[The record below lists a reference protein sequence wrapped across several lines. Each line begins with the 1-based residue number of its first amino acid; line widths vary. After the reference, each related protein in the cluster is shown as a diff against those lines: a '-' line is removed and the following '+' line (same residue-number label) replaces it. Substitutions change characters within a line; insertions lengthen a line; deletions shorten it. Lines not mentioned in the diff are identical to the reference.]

1 MLLLK
6 ILPIKNNAAPMCK
19 YALTPWQLFFEL
31 NLLYNKV
38 CTFLKLLIHP
48 FKLISKSYLWVNI
61 PQSMTSVLGVAIS
74 L

>member
-6 ILPIKNNAAPMCK
+6 ILPIKNNTAPMCK

-48 FKLISKSYLWVNI
+48 FKLISKSYL
-61 PQSMTSVLGVAIS
+61 
-74 L
+74 